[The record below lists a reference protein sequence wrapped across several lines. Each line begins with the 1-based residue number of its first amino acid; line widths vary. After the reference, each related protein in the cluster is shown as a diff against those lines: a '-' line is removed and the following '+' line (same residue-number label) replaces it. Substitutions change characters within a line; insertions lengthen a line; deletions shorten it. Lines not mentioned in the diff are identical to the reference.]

1 MAGYPDVLLEHYDNK
16 KERKNM
22 TTVNP
27 QTNEPISTTQA
38 VAFAY
43 LNDLRESGT
52 VNMFGAVPYLQGD
65 IGLTKFVAK
74 QVLSEW
80 MSWGFEATKKDAS

>member
-1 MAGYPDVLLEHYDNK
+1 MIDVHNTP

-27 QTNEPISTTQA
+27 QTNRPISTTQA

-74 QVLSEW
+74 KVLAEW
-80 MSWGFEATKKDAS
+80 MSWGFEATKKEAS

>member
-1 MAGYPDVLLEHYDNK
+1 MIDVHNTQ

-65 IGLTKFVAK
+65 IGLSKFVAK

-80 MSWGFEATKKDAS
+80 MSWGFEATKKEAS